1 MDSFSRNLYSPVFEQ
16 FPGNHWKMASML
28 ESFRV
33 SSLMT
38 VTVGSDP
45 DFPEQQIL
53 YFSHGL
59 TTFASLESYQDDAV
73 MQKYSEYILALFS
86 DAQGLSLH
94 STPDKILRSVLT
106 IEQEASKSFLKL
118 GSGFKKYQ
126 ISQLNESLGSVPW
139 NEFISGFIPLISDV
153 SSILVIDPDSF
164 SASLEI
170 IRKADPVDLENYI
183 LYRVLHAFAPL
194 LTTNMSSIHSHF
206 YSNQSLPRDV
216 ECLGFLQ
223 DYFPDEIGKRFVER
237 RLVESAKLEAFQIT
251 QRMKSTVLA
260 NLGSIDW
267 MDDYTRNMTKSK
279 LEEMIELVGYPDQ
292 WRSYSSAA
300 INPDDF
306 FETMLAATKSNTELY
321 WNQIADRGDRKSWK
335 ISSFSTNAYYDT
347 NRNVLTLPAGILQP
361 IVFKDDFPSY
371 VNFAGLGVTIGHYL
385 SQYGFSVC
393 QEMTVLVP
401 LIAKEDLF
409 SMGKRTTCGQVEL
422 REASRITQNVLSTGI
437 MLFHWME
444 FISMGTR
451 LWMKMLQTF
460 LAYQVT
466 SW

>member
-1 MDSFSRNLYSPVFEQ
+1 
-16 FPGNHWKMASML
+16 
-28 ESFRV
+28 
-33 SSLMT
+33 
-38 VTVGSDP
+38 
-45 DFPEQQIL
+45 
-53 YFSHGL
+53 
-59 TTFASLESYQDDAV
+59 
-73 MQKYSEYILALFS
+73 
-86 DAQGLSLH
+86 
-94 STPDKILRSVLT
+94 
-106 IEQEASKSFLKL
+106 
-118 GSGFKKYQ
+118 
-126 ISQLNESLGSVPW
+126 
-139 NEFISGFIPLISDV
+139 
-153 SSILVIDPDSF
+153 
-164 SASLEI
+164 
-170 IRKADPVDLENYI
+170 
-183 LYRVLHAFAPL
+183 
-194 LTTNMSSIHSHF
+194 
-206 YSNQSLPRDV
+206 
-216 ECLGFLQ
+216 
-223 DYFPDEIGKRFVER
+223 
-237 RLVESAKLEAFQIT
+237 LEAFQIT

-347 NRNVLTLPAGILQP
+347 NRNALTLPAGILQP